1 LEEFNKFISKFF
13 DYIGKEIAGI
23 RLSDKG
29 GDEVKRVMT
38 YKYEGN
44 TKTNFQTPISWFKK
58 YEGFLKGH
66 FHTHPYG
73 DHTPSELD
81 LQTKKN
87 NPKILFHIISGGYEK
102 MF

>member
-1 LEEFNKFISKFF
+1 
-13 DYIGKEIAGI
+13 
-23 RLSDKG
+23 
-29 GDEVKRVMT
+29 MT